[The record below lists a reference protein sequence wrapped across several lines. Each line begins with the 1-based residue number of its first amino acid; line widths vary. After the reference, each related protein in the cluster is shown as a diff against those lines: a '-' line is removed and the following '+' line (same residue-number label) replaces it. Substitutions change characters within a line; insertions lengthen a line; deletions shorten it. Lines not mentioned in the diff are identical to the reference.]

1 MTMVIATGNPHKVA
15 EFARML
21 RPLGVRVLSQRE
33 AGAQVDVEETGETF
47 EENAHLKALA
57 VSRAAGLPALGDD
70 SGLCVDAL
78 DGAPGIFSARYAG
91 PDATDADRIAKLLG
105 ELRGVPAQRRTARFV
120 CAICCVLPDG
130 REITAR
136 GECEGSIALA
146 PSGRDGFGY
155 DPVFVEKA
163 TGRTFAQLSAAEK
176 DRLSHRGRALRAFA
190 QRFASYTDAGT
201 VLPDR
206 EE

>member
-1 MTMVIATGNPHKVA
+1 MTMVIATGNPHKAA

-21 RPLGVRVLSQRE
+21 RPLGVCVLSQRE
-33 AGAQVDVEETGETF
+33 AGVEMEVEETGRTF
-47 EENAHLKALA
+47 EENARLKALA
-57 VSRAAGLPALGDD
+57 VSRAAELPALGDD

-78 DGAPGIFSARYAG
+78 GGAPGIYSARYAG
-91 PDATDADRIAKLLG
+91 PDATDADRIARLLG
-105 ELRGVPAQRRTARFV
+105 ELRGVPKARRTARFV

-130 REITAR
+130 REIAVR
-136 GECEGSIALA
+136 GECEGAIAPA
-146 PSGRDGFGY
+146 PAGDDGFGY
-155 DPVFVEKA
+155 DPVFIEKT
-163 TGRTFAQLSAAEK
+163 TGRTFAQLSAFEK

-201 VLPDR
+201 ALPDG